1 MSWNV
6 FVLSTANTTKAR
18 MLTREQRKIVLLK
31 YYTESAA
38 YAGAL
43 IDFFLICNRPRRVAF
58 VEFNRS

>member
-1 MSWNV
+1 
-6 FVLSTANTTKAR
+6 
-18 MLTREQRKIVLLK
+18 MLTHEQRKIVLLK

-43 IDFFLICNRPRRVAF
+43 IDFFLGRNRVRRVAF

>member
-1 MSWNV
+1 MSWGGYV
-6 FVLSTANTTKAR
+6 RSTADTTKAL

-43 IDFFLICNRPRRVAF
+43 IDFFLSRNRVRRVAF
-58 VEFNRS
+58 VEFNSR

>member
-1 MSWNV
+1 
-6 FVLSTANTTKAR
+6 
-18 MLTREQRKIVLLK
+18 MLTYEQRKIVLLK

-43 IDFFLICNRPRRVAF
+43 IDFFLSRNRVRRVAF